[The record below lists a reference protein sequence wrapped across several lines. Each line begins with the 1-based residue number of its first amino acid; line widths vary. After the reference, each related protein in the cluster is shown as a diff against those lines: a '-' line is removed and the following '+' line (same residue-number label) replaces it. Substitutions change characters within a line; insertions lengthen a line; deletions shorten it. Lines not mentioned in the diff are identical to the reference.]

1 MNIEDN
7 FAKIVFAY
15 LLLNIVLY
23 FFEKYTS
30 KFRLVHKILSLSH
43 TAFLWLIV
51 CGYVYLQKP
60 LFVLI
65 PIILLLFEY
74 VIVWAV
80 RTELSDDEL
89 AMLVYFRG
97 GFLLSQETKK
107 KMKLLFLE
115 VVTFP
120 IFYFEKSWFYEK
132 LQAKTEAK

>member
-30 KFRLVHKILSLSH
+30 KFRRVHKILSLIH
-43 TAFLWLIV
+43 TALLWLIV
-51 CGYVYLQKP
+51 CGFVYLKKP

-89 AMLVYFRG
+89 AMLVYVRG
-97 GFLLSQETKK
+97 DFCCRRKQRKK
-107 KMKLLFLE
+107 
-115 VVTFP
+115 
-120 IFYFEKSWFYEK
+120 
-132 LQAKTEAK
+132 